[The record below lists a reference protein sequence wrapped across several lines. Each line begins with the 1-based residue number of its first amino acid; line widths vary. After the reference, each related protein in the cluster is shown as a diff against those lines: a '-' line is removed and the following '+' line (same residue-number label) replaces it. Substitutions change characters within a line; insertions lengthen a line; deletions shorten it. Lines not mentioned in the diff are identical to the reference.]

1 MTMCMS
7 CHWECNFLRGRI
19 LVWSGVRS
27 TSACFRLVKSNHVT
41 TLNLIKVP
49 SDWYTSITWPYS
61 TWPRSHLIG
70 TYKSRDH
77 IQLDQGAIM
86 VGTHQSCDHIELD
99 QGAIW
104 LVHINHV
111 TLSRG
116 FSRKSKGRIYI
127 KFFPKTRRR

>member
-1 MTMCMS
+1 
-7 CHWECNFLRGRI
+7 
-19 LVWSGVRS
+19 
-27 TSACFRLVKSNHVT
+27 
-41 TLNLIKVP
+41 
-49 SDWYTSITWPYS
+49 
-61 TWPRSHLIG
+61 
-70 TYKSRDH
+70 
-77 IQLDQGAIM
+77 M

-127 KFFPKTRRR
+127 KFFLKTRRR